1 MATQTT
7 TTTPPAYQLP
17 YLQYGLNQAKQ
28 QYDQGG
34 TPVVPFSPY
43 SEQAIQGVINR
54 STGGSPLVG
63 AAQQYAQQVLGG
75 AYLPGGSGMFGS
87 APAAGQTLQRYIN
100 DPTSDSPQVAA
111 GPANPQAGYSPL
123 ATTGTGSSPAPSSGN
138 PYLDQTFNQ
147 AALATQNQLASQFA
161 GAGRNVGASQGLR
174 SQQLNDLAT
183 QIYGGAYNQERQ
195 LQQGVLGSVLPLA
208 NQDYVD
214 LAQLRGAGSDIEGL
228 AREYA
233 SAPGQALDQYLGRVS
248 GNMGQTTSQPLYR
261 NSAGSI
267 LGGALLG
274 SQLGSSVS
282 SNPYAGIIGA
292 IGGGILGGYGG

>member
-17 YLQYGLNQAKQ
+17 YLQYGLNQAKSL
-28 QYDQGG
+28 YDQG
-34 TPVVPFSPY
+34 TPVIPFSPQ
-43 SEQAIQGVINR
+43 SEQALQGVQQR
-54 STGGSPLVG
+54 ATAGSPLVSSANDYVQKSLSG
-63 AAQQYAQQVLGG
+63 GFLG
-75 AYLPGGSGMFGS
+75 S
-87 APAAGQTLQRYIN
+87 
-100 DPTSDSPQVAA
+100 
-111 GPANPQAGYSPL
+111 
-123 ATTGTGSSPAPSSGN
+123 N

-147 AALATQNQLASQFA
+147 AAMATQNQLASQFA
-161 GAGRNVGASQGLR
+161 GQGRNIGASQDLR
-174 SQQLNDLAT
+174 SGQLNDLAT
-183 QIYGGAYNQERQ
+183 KIYGGNYANERQ

-214 LAQLRGAGSDIEGL
+214 LAQLRGVGSDVEGL

-233 SAPGQALDQYLGRVS
+233 QAPGQSLDQYLGRVS

-261 NSAGSI
+261 NSAGSV

>member
-28 QYDQGG
+28 LYNQG
-34 TPVVPFSPY
+34 TPVIPFAPQ
-43 SEQAIQGVINR
+43 SEQALSGIEQR
-54 STGGSPLVG
+54 ATQGSPLVG
-63 AAQQYAQQVLGG
+63 AAQDYATKSLQGGFLG
-75 AYLPGGSGMFGS
+75 S
-87 APAAGQTLQRYIN
+87 
-100 DPTSDSPQVAA
+100 
-111 GPANPQAGYSPL
+111 
-123 ATTGTGSSPAPSSGN
+123 N

-147 AALATQNQLASQFA
+147 AALATQGQLASQFA
-161 GAGRNVGASQGLR
+161 GAGRDVDASMGLR

-183 QIYGGAYNQERQ
+183 KLYGGNYANERA
-195 LQQGVLGSVLPLA
+195 LQQGVLGSALPLA

-214 LAQLRGAGSDIEGL
+214 LAQLRGVGSDVEGL
-228 AREYA
+228 AREY
-233 SAPGQALDQYLGRVS
+233 SQAPGQALDQYLGRVS

-274 SQLGSSVS
+274 SQLGSSIS
-282 SNPYAGIIGA
+282 SNPYAGVIGA
-292 IGGGILGGYGG
+292 VGGGLLGAYGG

>member
-17 YLQYGLNQAKQ
+17 YLQYGLNQSKQ
-28 QYDQGG
+28 LYDQGNQ
-34 TPVVPFSPY
+34 VIPFAPQ
-43 SEQAIQGVINR
+43 SETALSGIEQRATQ
-54 STGGSPLVG
+54 GSPLVG
-63 AAQQYAQQVLGG
+63 TAQDYAQKSLNGGFLG
-75 AYLPGGSGMFGS
+75 S
-87 APAAGQTLQRYIN
+87 
-100 DPTSDSPQVAA
+100 
-111 GPANPQAGYSPL
+111 
-123 ATTGTGSSPAPSSGN
+123 N

-161 GAGRNVGASQGLR
+161 GAGRNVDASQGLR

-183 QIYGGAYNQERQ
+183 KIYGGNYANERA

-214 LAQLRGAGSDIEGL
+214 LAQLRGVGSDVEGL

-282 SNPYAGIIGA
+282 SNPYAGLIGA
-292 IGGGILGGYGG
+292 VGGGLLGAYGG

>member
-17 YLQYGLNQAKQ
+17 YLQYGLNQAKSL
-28 QYDQGG
+28 YDQGN
-34 TPVVPFSPY
+34 PVIPFSPQ
-43 SEQAIQGVINR
+43 SEAALAGTEQRATN
-54 STGGSPLVG
+54 GSPLVSSANDYVQKSLSG
-63 AAQQYAQQVLGG
+63 GFLG
-75 AYLPGGSGMFGS
+75 S
-87 APAAGQTLQRYIN
+87 
-100 DPTSDSPQVAA
+100 
-111 GPANPQAGYSPL
+111 
-123 ATTGTGSSPAPSSGN
+123 N

-161 GAGRNVGASQGLR
+161 GSGRNVGASQGLR
-174 SQQLNDLAT
+174 AQQLGDLAT
-183 QIYGGAYNQERQ
+183 QIYGGAYNNERQ

-214 LAQLRGAGSDIEGL
+214 LAQLRGVGSDVEGL
-228 AREYA
+228 AREQA
-233 SAPGQALDQYLGRVS
+233 QAPGQALDQYLGRVS
-248 GNMGQTTSQPLYR
+248 GNMGSTQSTPLYR

-274 SQLGSSVS
+274 SQIGSSAS

>member
-28 QYDQGG
+28 LYSQG
-34 TPVVPFSPY
+34 TPVIPFAPQ
-43 SEQAIQGVINR
+43 SEAALSGVEQRATN
-54 STGGSPLVG
+54 GSPLVQS
-63 AAQQYAQQVLGG
+63 AQDYAQKSLSGGFLG
-75 AYLPGGSGMFGS
+75 S
-87 APAAGQTLQRYIN
+87 
-100 DPTSDSPQVAA
+100 
-111 GPANPQAGYSPL
+111 
-123 ATTGTGSSPAPSSGN
+123 N

-161 GAGRNVGASQGLR
+161 GSGRNVDASMGLR

-183 QIYGGAYNQERQ
+183 KIYGGNYQNERA

-214 LAQLRGAGSDIEGL
+214 LAQLRGVGSDVEGL

-233 SAPGQALDQYLGRVS
+233 QAPGQALDQYLGRVS

-282 SNPYAGIIGA
+282 SNPYAGVIGA
-292 IGGGILGGYGG
+292 IGGGLLGAYGGN